1 MPAPYTPV
9 AADLPVSV
17 TLPTAGDLE
26 DASTVTSPF
35 AVVLDHAKFLKNQL
49 TGGTG
54 GVDLYQPVLEAPT
67 VTSGT
72 FDSPE
77 ITGNAVVSAAVAL
90 TGAGHILNRPVS
102 LSDTGTVSVSITDGD
117 LFEVPATSTLSADL
131 HVTIANA
138 VKGVGMH
145 FVNRDATYNLVLHNA
160 GGGII
165 KTLAARKFGMLY
177 YPQNVVDGWK
187 ISATG
192 DI

>member
-35 AVVLDHAKFLKNQL
+35 AVVLDHAKWVQDQL
-49 TGGTG
+49 SGGTG

-67 VTSGT
+67 VASGT

-77 ITGNAVVSAAVAL
+77 ITGNATSTAVFAL
-90 TGAGHILNRPVS
+90 TGAGHFLNRPVS
-102 LSDTGTVSVSITDGD
+102 LSDADATVSITDGD
-117 LFEVPATSTLSADL
+117 LFEVPSTSTLTANRNI
-131 HVTIANA
+131 TIANS
-138 VKGVGMH
+138 VKGAGLH

-165 KTLAARKFGMLY
+165 KTLLPRTFGMLY